1 MAQRTAEHGM
11 RSFILIWAGQLVS
24 LVGSGLTGF
33 VVGVWVYQQTK
44 SVTYLTLIVLCASL
58 PGLLISPLAGA
69 LVDRWDR
76 RKAMILADTGASLGT
91 VLIAVVFWRGNLEI
105 WELCIAVGI
114 ISIFGAFQW
123 PAYSAAISLL
133 VPKEHL
139 GRASGLIQGAQAAA
153 QILSPLLAG
162 VLVVT
167 IGVWGVVLIDF
178 LTYLIAVS
186 TLLLVHIPRPE
197 TTAEGEEGKGS
208 LLREAGYGWTY
219 IAARPGLMGLLLFF
233 SLINF
238 TVAMLDV
245 LLTPLMLSFASAV
258 ALGTVMA
265 FFGAG
270 MLVGSFVMGVW
281 GGPKRRVYGVLGFG
295 LLQAV
300 TMVVTG
306 LSANTALISFAVFIL
321 MLGVPIINGSSQAI
335 WQSKVAPDVQG
346 RVFAVRLMLAQIS
359 APLSYLIAGPLCD
372 KVFEPLMAV
381 GGPLQGSIGR
391 LIGAGPGRGIALL
404 LIIMGLLT
412 LVAPIF
418 GFLYPRL
425 RLVEDELPDMIG
437 EKAAVGA

>member
-1 MAQRTAEHGM
+1 MAQRTAEKGM
-11 RSFILIWAGQLVS
+11 RIFILIWAGQLVS
-24 LVGSGLTGF
+24 LIGSGLTGF

-91 VLIAVVFWRGNLEI
+91 ALIALVFWRGNFEI

-139 GRASGLIQGAQAAA
+139 GRASGLIQGAQAGA

-167 IGVWGVVLIDF
+167 IGVWGVVLTDF

-208 LLREAGYGWTY
+208 LLREAAYGWTY
-219 IAARPGLMGLLLFF
+219 IVARPGLMGLLLFF
-233 SLINF
+233 SMINF

-245 LLTPLMLSFASAV
+245 LLTPLVLSFASAV

-270 MLVGSFVMGVW
+270 MLAGSFVMGVW
-281 GGPKRRVYGVLGFG
+281 GGPKRRIYGVLGFG

-300 TMVVTG
+300 TMVATG
-306 LSANTALISFAVFIL
+306 LSANTALIAVAVFIL
-321 MLGVPIINGSSQAI
+321 MFGVPIINGSSQAI

-372 KVFEPLMAV
+372 RVFEPLMAA
-381 GGPLQGSIGR
+381 GGPLQGSVGR
-391 LIGAGPGRGIALL
+391 LIGSGPGRGIALL

-412 LVAPIF
+412 LAAPIF

-425 RLVEDELPDMIG
+425 RLVEDELPDMVG

>member
-11 RSFILIWAGQLVS
+11 RTFILIWAGQLVS

-44 SVTYLTLIVLCASL
+44 SVTYLTMIVLFTTL

-91 VLIAVVFWRGNLEI
+91 ALIALAFWRGNPGI
-105 WELCIAVGI
+105 WELCAAVGI
-114 ISIFGAFQW
+114 ISVFGAFQW
-123 PAYSAAISLL
+123 PAYAAAISLL

-139 GRASGLIQGAQAAA
+139 GRASGLIQGAQAGA

-167 IGVWGVVLIDF
+167 VGVWGVVLADF
-178 LTYLIAVS
+178 LTYLIAVT

-219 IAARPGLMGLLLFF
+219 IAARPGLIGLLLFF
-233 SLINF
+233 SMINF

-245 LLTPLMLSFASAV
+245 LLTPLVLSFASAV

-270 MLVGSFVMGVW
+270 MLAGSFVMGIW

-295 LLQAV
+295 VLQAV
-300 TMVVTG
+300 TMIAAG
-306 LSANTALISFAVFIL
+306 LSANTALIAAAVFVL
-321 MLGVPIINGSSQAI
+321 MFGVPIINGSSQAI

-359 APLSYLIAGPLCD
+359 VPLSYLIAGPLSD
-372 KVFEPLMAV
+372 RVFEPLMAV
-381 GGPLQGSIGR
+381 GGPLQGSMGRVIGS
-391 LIGAGPGRGIALL
+391 GPGRGIALL
-404 LIIMGLLT
+404 LIVMGVLT
-412 LVAPIF
+412 LAAPIF

-425 RLVEDELPDMIG
+425 RLVEDELPDMVG

>member
-1 MAQRTAEHGM
+1 MAQRTAENGM
-11 RSFILIWAGQLVS
+11 RIFILIWAGQLVS
-24 LVGSGLTGF
+24 LIGSGLTGF

-91 VLIAVVFWRGNLEI
+91 VLIALVFWRGNFEI

-139 GRASGLIQGAQAAA
+139 GRASGLIQGAQAGA

-167 IGVWGVVLIDF
+167 IGIWGVVLIDF

-208 LLREAGYGWTY
+208 LLREAAYGWTY
-219 IAARPGLMGLLLFF
+219 IVARPGLMGLLLFF
-233 SLINF
+233 SMINF

-245 LLTPLMLSFASAV
+245 LLTPLVLSFASAV

-270 MLVGSFVMGVW
+270 MLAGSFVMGVW

-300 TMVVTG
+300 TMVATG
-306 LSANTALISFAVFIL
+306 LSANTALIAFTVFIL
-321 MLGVPIINGSSQAI
+321 MFGVPIINGSSQAI

-372 KVFEPLMAV
+372 RVFEPLMAV

-391 LIGAGPGRGIALL
+391 LIGSGPGRGIALL

-412 LVAPIF
+412 LAAPIF

-425 RLVEDELPDMIG
+425 RLVEDELPDMVG